1 MAIVLAI
8 LQGLTGLA
16 FLGAGGMKVAT
27 AKEKLAENMAWVND
41 FSENQV
47 RLIGIAEVLGG
58 LALLITLFVTGNA
71 TLLLLGGI
79 AGICLAI
86 LMGGAV
92 YTHIRL
98 NENNLIAAPAVLG
111 VLALISAYI
120 LLV

>member
-1 MAIVLAI
+1 MAIVLSI

-16 FLGAGGMKVAT
+16 FLGAGGMKA
-27 AKEKLAENMAWVND
+27 AMPKEKLAENMAWVND
-41 FSENQV
+41 FSEMQV

-58 LALLITLFVTGNA
+58 LALLITLFVTGNP
-71 TLLLLGGI
+71 TLLLLGGV

-92 YTHIRL
+92 YTHMRL